1 MTVSPL
7 AAAPGTTPGRSPARG
22 PAPLVQRLTTPLAL
36 LLFLVVAALV
46 TWPQLPHAADSLRD
60 AGDPALFVW
69 TLHWLATAV
78 THDPAQLYAGPI
90 FHGFPNPVTF
100 TDTSLLPGVLL
111 APLWLADNHLL
122 FLNLLMWVTLALVGF
137 TAYLLIRRLSGS
149 VLGGIVGGMVCAVNG
164 YTLAHLSHL
173 NLLSAYWLPLG
184 LLALHYLFHPDSRG
198 PRWWVALALAAALIG
213 QTLSTFY
220 VLAYFL
226 IAMVAYVAWQAL
238 AIRAVWRW
246 PGAWRWRLVA
256 QLLVVA
262 LLVGAVIVAVT
273 APYWET
279 NRVLGLA
286 RSAEEIA
293 TWSAQP
299 LDYIGVSLHNHTY
312 ARLLPHSDPEPLF
325 AGFTALI
332 LAAIGAHGAWRQAR
346 RKAPPSAARVLF
358 LDEAGFY
365 AALTLLAALLTLGP
379 SLDVG
384 AWHIPLPYALLAQV
398 PGATALRAPVRA
410 MVLVNLGIAVFAGL
424 GTVRVLAALTGRA
437 TGLTPPAPFPAR
449 EGGDTGATTESGAA
463 DLPSPRRGGAGGEV
477 AARWMRVL
485 IVGALAVM
493 IGVEQQVAPLALTPM
508 PATAAELPPA
518 YRWLTNHPDGGVLIE
533 MPVGLGLRDPTV
545 ETTHM
550 YYQTWHGHPLVSGY
564 SGFRPATY
572 TEIFTFIDSQYADFT
587 AEQLGLLQSLD
598 VRYVLYH
605 AANYK
610 TSAWARVQ
618 AGLARFPQV
627 REVGHFPS
635 GTYGDDYL
643 YALDPRPAS
652 ATLQITATPGETAD
666 SLTVHIT
673 NPYTYPLLSRLRPTL
688 DLSTPDGRRIA
699 VPTPLLLAPGE
710 HRFAVA
716 LHGPPLALPVTLHP
730 VMPFPSSLQGADPTG
745 PAR

>member
-1 MTVSPL
+1 MTVSPP
-7 AAAPGTTPGRSPARG
+7 AAAPGATPGQSPARV
-22 PAPLVQRLTTPLAL
+22 PALLVQRLATPLAL

-78 THDPAQLYAGPI
+78 THDPAQIYAGPI
-90 FHGFPNPVTF
+90 FHGFPNPVTY

-149 VLGGIVGGMVCAVNG
+149 VLGGILGGMICAVNG

-184 LLALHYLFHPDSRG
+184 LLALHYLLHPDSRG
-198 PRWWVALALAAALIG
+198 PRWWVALGLAAALIG

-226 IAMVAYVAWQAL
+226 IAVVAYLAWQGL

-246 PGAWRWRLVA
+246 PGAWRRKLAA

-262 LLVGAVIVAVT
+262 LLVGVVIVAVT

-286 RSAEEIA
+286 RSADEIA

-299 LDYIGVSLHNHTY
+299 LDYIGVSLHNRTY
-312 ARLLPHSDPEPLF
+312 APLLPHSDPEPLF

-332 LAAIGAHGAWRQAR
+332 LAAIGAYGAWRQAR
-346 RKAPPSAARVLF
+346 RKATPPAAAGPF

-365 AALTLLAALLTLGP
+365 AALTLLAGLLTLGP
-379 SLDVG
+379 SLDLG
-384 AWHIPLPYALLAQV
+384 AWRIPLPYALLAQV

-410 MVLVNLGIAVFAGL
+410 IVLVNLGLAVFAGL

-437 TGLTPPAPFPAR
+437 TGLTPPPPFPVR
-449 EGGDTGATTESGAA
+449 EGGDTGAVV
-463 DLPSPRRGGAGGEV
+463 LPSPRRGGAGGEV
-477 AARWMRVL
+477 AGRWMRVL

-508 PATAAELPPA
+508 PATAAELPPV
-518 YRWLTNHPDGGVLIE
+518 YRWLTDHPDGGVLIE

-598 VRYVLYH
+598 VRYILYH

-627 REVGHFPS
+627 HEVGLFPS

-643 YALDPRPAS
+643 YALDPRPA
-652 ATLQITATPGETAD
+652 ATTLQITATPGETAN

-688 DLSTPDGRRIA
+688 DLSTPDGRQVA
-699 VPTPLLLAPGE
+699 VPTPLLLPPGE
-710 HRFAVA
+710 HTFAVA
-716 LHGPPLALPVTLHP
+716 LPGSPLVPPVALRPV
-730 VMPFPSSLQGADPTG
+730 VPFPSSLQGAA
-745 PAR
+745 PAGQAR

>member
-463 DLPSPRRGGAGGEV
+463 DLPSPPRGGAGGEV

-652 ATLQITATPGETAD
+652 ATLQITAMPGATAN

-716 LHGPPLALPVTLHP
+716 LPGPSLAPPLALRPV
-730 VMPFPSSLQGADPTG
+730 VPFPSSLQGAE
-745 PAR
+745 